1 MALYVSSLLSK
12 GVRLQALDIVLKLLK
27 VLLYNIGVQ
36 VVLEW
41 IELMHEGKS
50 CGLYISVV
58 NISY

>member
-27 VLLYNIGVQ
+27 VLLYIGVQ